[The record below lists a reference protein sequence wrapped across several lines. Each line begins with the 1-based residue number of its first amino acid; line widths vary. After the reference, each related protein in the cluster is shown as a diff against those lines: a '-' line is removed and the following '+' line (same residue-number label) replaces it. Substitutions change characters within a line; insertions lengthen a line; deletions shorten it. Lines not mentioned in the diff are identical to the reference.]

1 MNSRFSS
8 QVLWFQQHKLPKFK
22 RSTVKTMQGH
32 IALYLLPAFA
42 SCTLRMLNAQRV
54 NEWLSMDAVS
64 HLSPKSLKNM
74 VGTLTLITGTRF
86 GKKEIRYPLP
96 RLVEK
101 EEEPCFTRE
110 EMQAI
115 IENSQGLYKVLYAVA
130 SETGMRAGELY
141 GLEITDIDWGRNQ
154 LRVRRSVYD
163 GEVQTPKTTNAY
175 RVVDVKPW
183 LLQVIKG
190 YIGERKSGLIFL
202 NKRGHAMRHTTV
214 LRRHFHPL
222 LAKLGIKQCGL
233 HAFRH
238 GRVSQLVQ
246 SGVPRDF
253 IKAWIGHGSDAMIEK
268 YLHLYPEYRAAALE
282 KVGSFEPN
290 SPVTSGDSFA
300 ESGQVM

>member
-8 QVLWFQQHKLPKFK
+8 QVLWFQQFKLPKFK

-32 IALYLLPAFA
+32 IHNYLLPAF
-42 SCTLRMLNAQRV
+42 CNHTLRMITAQRV
-54 NEWLSMDAVS
+54 NEWLSSDALS
-64 HLSPKSLKNM
+64 HLSPKSLKH
-74 VGTLTLITGTRF
+74 VVTTLSLITNVKYGR
-86 GKKEIRYPLP
+86 KEIRYPLP

-101 EEEPCFTRE
+101 QEEPCFTRE
-110 EMQAI
+110 EMRVI

-141 GLEITDIDWGRNQ
+141 GLEISDIDWGRNQ
-154 LRVRRSVYD
+154 IRIRRSVFD
-163 GEVQTPKTTNAY
+163 GEVQTPKTANAY

-183 LLQVIKG
+183 LLQLIRG
-190 YIGERKSGLIFL
+190 YIGERKVGLIFL

-222 LAKLGIKQCGL
+222 LRKLGLSKCGL

-246 SGVPRDF
+246 AGVPRDF
-253 IKAWIGHGSDAMIEK
+253 IKAWIGHGSDAMVEK
-268 YLHLYPEYRAAALE
+268 YLHLYPEYRSAALE
-282 KVGSFEPN
+282 KVRSLQPT
-290 SPVTSGDSFA
+290 PDLHRVDSVA
-300 ESGQVM
+300 IGAQVM